1 MQKLTAT
8 LEFACCNC
16 PQAVR
21 ATVRCSGPN
30 LGHRGG
36 EPLASVEIPCPACGR
51 VNQLVFEPRGRVR
64 SVRPYTCYRA
74 IPKPSLN

>member
-1 MQKLTAT
+1 MQILTAT
-8 LEFACCNC
+8 LAFACCNC

-30 LGHRGG
+30 LGRLGG
-36 EPLASVEIPCPACGR
+36 TTLASVEIPCPACGQ
-51 VNQLVFEPRGRVR
+51 VNQLVFEPCGQVR
-64 SVRPYTCYRA
+64 SVRPSPYNRA